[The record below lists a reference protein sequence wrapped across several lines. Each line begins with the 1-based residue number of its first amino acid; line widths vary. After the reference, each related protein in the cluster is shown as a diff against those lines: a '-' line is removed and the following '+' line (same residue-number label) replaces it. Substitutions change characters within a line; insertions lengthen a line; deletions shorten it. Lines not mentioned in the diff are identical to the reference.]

1 MSTQPAPALPALLER
16 LPELMLRDAQRLG
29 RRLDGAR
36 RIRQPEAR
44 AAVLAEIAGQIE
56 QAERRV
62 AHRRAAVPKITYPE
76 SLPVSQ
82 KKDDILAA
90 IRDHQVV
97 IVAGETGSGKTTQI
111 PKICMELGRGVR
123 GLIGHTQPRRIAA
136 RTVAERIADELGTQL
151 GETIGWKVRFTD
163 QVGPD
168 TLVKLMTDGILL
180 AEIQTDRELRQYDTI
195 IIDEAHERSL
205 NIDFILGY
213 LAQLLPRRPDLK
225 VVVTS
230 ATIDPERFARHFAS
244 FATVG
249 GGATGAT
256 GGREARGGGRPQ
268 RGASRRT
275 RDDAPSAPDVASTP
289 GAPTAE
295 APTADIPSSGA
306 APAAPGAGA
315 EPAGAPIIEVS
326 GRTYPVEV
334 RYRPLLEE
342 GGQDGDRDQVT
353 AICDAVDELQREG
366 EGDILVFLSGERE
379 IRDTADA
386 LEKKKLRHTEILPLY
401 ARLSHAEQHRVFQR
415 HTGRRV
421 VLATNVAETSLTVPG
436 IRYVIDPGTA
446 RISRYSHRTKVQRL
460 PIEPISQA
468 SANQRKGRCGR
479 TSDGICIRLYSE
491 DDFLTRPE
499 FTDAE
504 ILRTNLAS
512 VILQMTAAGLGD
524 IERFPFI
531 DPPDRRNIKDGIDL
545 LHELGAIEPQRQ
557 PADQST
563 ADQSADQTSDQPA
576 EQGEPGGGEEPA
588 AARPPADDRADD
600 RGDDRADRRG
610 GKGRGGGR
618 GPGRKGRGQQLTP
631 LGRKLA
637 QFPVDPRLARMI
649 LAADSNG
656 CAREVIVIAA
666 ALSIQDPRER
676 PADKQA
682 QADQQ
687 HARFKDETSDFL
699 ALLNLWRYVREQ
711 QKALSSSAFRR
722 MCRSEFL
729 NYLRIREWQD
739 IYSQLRTVA
748 KSMGI
753 EVSAADTEIPADQV
767 HQSLLAGLLSH
778 IGLKEIAEDPAKAG
792 AKTSAKGSD
801 KPRGKGDYLG
811 ARNAKFAVFPGSA
824 LFKKPPRWIMSA
836 ELVETSRLWARV
848 NARIEPEWVEPLAQ
862 HLVKRTYSEPH
873 WEQKQAAVM
882 AYERVTLYG
891 VPIVAQRKVNYGRID
906 PITSRDLFIRNALVE
921 GDWRTHHQFFHD
933 NRKLLGEVEELEHRA
948 RRRDILVDD
957 ETLFDFYDQ
966 RVPEHVVS
974 GAHFDSWWKHKRR
987 DEPELL
993 SFEKSM
999 LINERA
1005 QGISKDAYPDTWWQG
1020 RLKFRVTYQFE
1031 PGADADGVTVH
1042 IPLQVLNQVEDHGFD
1057 WQIPG
1062 LRQDLVT
1069 ELIRSLPKP
1078 IRRNYV
1084 PAPDYARRFLERVNP
1099 TAGLS
1104 GAEPQ
1109 GPLTA
1114 ALGRELQRMVGVTI
1128 TPDDWDTTK
1137 IPDHLKITFRVVDE
1151 RRRKLA
1157 EDKDLVAL
1165 KASLQPKT
1173 QAAITR
1179 VFATSKESAG
1189 IEQRSGLTSWTIG
1202 ALPRT
1207 FETRRGG
1214 QPVKAYPALVDE
1226 GASVAVRLFDTEA
1239 EQERAMWAGTRRL
1252 ILLNLPSNP
1261 AKFAQGKLDNGAKLA
1276 LSRSPHGSVQA
1287 LFDDCVAAATDRL
1300 IAARGGPA
1308 WDEESFRKL
1317 FDAVRADVTDVTMD
1331 TIRKVREVLAAWQA
1345 CERRLKATT
1354 SVVLAPSLAD
1364 IREQL
1369 AALIKPGF
1377 VTEHGVRRL
1386 PDLMRYLVAVDRR
1399 LQQLPHNAERDRARM
1414 AKVHDMRD
1422 EYLWLLEQLE
1432 LKHPGRPVPREA
1444 LEIRWMIEELRVS
1457 YFAHALGTA
1466 YPISDKRIVKAVT
1479 AAAP

>member
-1 MSTQPAPALPALLER
+1 MSTTPAPALSALLER
-16 LPELMLRDAQRLG
+16 LPELMLRDQQRLG

-36 RIRQPEAR
+36 RIRKPEAR
-44 AAVLAEIAGQIE
+44 AAVLGEIADDIE
-56 QAERRV
+56 RAELRV
-62 AHRRAAVPKITYPE
+62 ADRRAAVPAVTYPE
-76 SLPVSQ
+76 ELPVSQ
-82 KKDDILAA
+82 KRDDILAA
-90 IRDHQVV
+90 VRDHQVV

-111 PKICMELGRGVR
+111 PKICLELGRGVK

-136 RTVAERIADELGTQL
+136 RTVAERIAEELRSPL
-151 GETIGWKVRFTD
+151 GESVGWKVRFTD
-163 QVGPD
+163 QVSRD
-168 TLVKLMTDGILL
+168 THVKLMTDGILL

-205 NIDFILGY
+205 NIDFLLGY

-225 VVVTS
+225 VVITS
-230 ATIDPERFARHFAS
+230 ATIDPERFSRHF
-244 FATVG
+244 G
-249 GGATGAT
+249 
-256 GGREARGGGRPQ
+256 
-268 RGASRRT
+268 
-275 RDDAPSAPDVASTP
+275 DAPIV
-289 GAPTAE
+289 
-295 APTADIPSSGA
+295 
-306 APAAPGAGA
+306 
-315 EPAGAPIIEVS
+315 EVS

-342 GGQDGDRDQVT
+342 GGEDSDRDQIT
-353 AICDAVDELQREG
+353 AICDAVDELQAEG
-366 EGDILVFLSGERE
+366 PGDILVFLSGERE

-386 LEKKKLRHTEILPLY
+386 LNKKQLRSTEVLPLY

-415 HTGRRV
+415 HTGRRI

-436 IRYVIDPGTA
+436 IRYVIDPGSA

-479 TSDGICIRLYSE
+479 TSDGICVRLYTE

-524 IERFPFI
+524 IEKFPFI
-531 DPPDRRNIKDGIDL
+531 DPPDRRNIKDGVQL
-545 LHELGAIEPQRQ
+545 LEELHALDGAEKDP
-557 PADQST
+557 
-563 ADQSADQTSDQPA
+563 
-576 EQGEPGGGEEPA
+576 
-588 AARPPADDRADD
+588 
-600 RGDDRADRRG
+600 
-610 GKGRGGGR
+610 
-618 GPGRKGRGQQLTP
+618 RKRLTP
-631 LGRKLA
+631 VGRKLA
-637 QFPVDPRLARMI
+637 QLPVDPRLARMV
-649 LAADSNG
+649 LEADRNG
-656 CAREVIVIAA
+656 CVREVMVIAA

-676 PADKQA
+676 PADKQQ

-687 HARFKDETSDFL
+687 HARFKDEGSDFL
-699 ALLNLWRYVREQ
+699 AFLNLWKYIRER
-711 QKALSSSAFRR
+711 QKELSSSAFRR
-722 MCRSEFL
+722 MCRQEFL

-748 KSMGI
+748 KTMDI
-753 EVSAADTEIPADQV
+753 ELSDQDAAPDHIHT
-767 HQSLLAGLLSH
+767 SLLAGLLSH
-778 IGLKEIAEDPAKAG
+778 LGLKDTEKNE
-792 AKTSAKGSD
+792 
-801 KPRGKGDYLG
+801 YLG
-811 ARNAKFAVFPGSA
+811 ARSAKFAVFPGSA
-824 LFKKPPRWIMSA
+824 LFKKPPRWVMSA

-848 NARIEPEWVEPLAQ
+848 NAKIEPEWIEPLAQ

-891 VPIVAQRKVNYGRID
+891 VPIVAQRKVNYGRFD
-906 PITSRDLFIRNALVE
+906 PETCRDLFIRNALVE

-966 RVPEHVVS
+966 RLPEHIVS
-974 GAHFDSWWKHKRR
+974 GAHFDSWWKHKHRE
-987 DEPELL
+987 EPELL
-993 SFEKSM
+993 NFEKSM

-1005 QGISKDAYPDTWWQG
+1005 AGVTKDAYPDSWRQG
-1020 RLKFRVTYQFE
+1020 KLKFRVTYQFE

-1042 IPLQVLNQVEDHGFD
+1042 IPLQVLNQVTPDGFD

-1062 LRQDLVT
+1062 LREDLVT

-1084 PAPDYARRFLERVNP
+1084 PAPNYAKRFLDTTVPLQE
-1099 TAGLS
+1099 
-1104 GAEPQ
+1104 
-1109 GPLTA
+1109 PLTA
-1114 ALGRELQRMVGVTI
+1114 ALSRELQRMVGVRI
-1128 TPDDWDTTK
+1128 DPEDWD
-1137 IPDHLKITFRVVDE
+1137 PDKVPGHLKITFRVVDE
-1151 RRRKLA
+1151 RRRNLA
-1157 EDKDLVAL
+1157 EDKDLEAL
-1165 KASLQPKT
+1165 KQRLKPKT
-1173 QAAITR
+1173 RAAISKA
-1179 VFATSKESAG
+1179 FESSKEGGG
-1189 IEQRSGLTSWTIG
+1189 IEQRTGLTQWSVGT
-1202 ALPRT
+1202 LPRT
-1207 FETRRGG
+1207 FETRRAG

-1239 EQERAMWAGTRRL
+1239 EQRQAMWRGTRRL
-1252 ILLNLPSNP
+1252 ILLGLPASP
-1261 AKFAQGKLDNGAKLA
+1261 AKFAQGQLSNQAKLA
-1276 LSRSPHGSVQA
+1276 LSRSPHGSVPA
-1287 LFDDCVAAATDRL
+1287 LFEDCVAASADRL

-1308 WDEESFRKL
+1308 WDEEGFRKL
-1317 FDAVRADVTDVTMD
+1317 FDGVRADIMD
-1331 TIRKVREVLAAWQA
+1331 ATLDTVRKVQEVLAAWQS

-1354 SVVLAPSLAD
+1354 SPVLLTSLAD
-1364 IREQL
+1364 VKEQL
-1369 AALIKPGF
+1369 AELIKPGF

-1399 LQQLPHNAERDRARM
+1399 LQQLPTNAERDRARM
-1414 AKVHDMRD
+1414 AKVKEMRD
-1422 EYLWLLEQLE
+1422 EYAWLLEQF
-1432 LKHPGRPVPREA
+1432 PAGRPVPQEA

-1466 YPISDKRIVKAVT
+1466 YPISDKRIVKAVD